1 MVLPEIEEEDEDL
14 NQRHSKLSLTS
25 LLLGKITKNVLSS
38 QQFVSCTSQNSVELK
53 AKKQHTPYYIF
64 LIHMYTSVA
73 LVRDNLAIGLEIKN
87 WGIQLVGVAFQQF
100 YYHCLACIFTNDLM
114 KLFNDFHLFRLSVL
128 TMDYSLSGRNTL

>member
-25 LLLGKITKNVLSS
+25 LLLGKISKKCT
-38 QQFVSCTSQNSVELK
+38 QFVAICLLYVLELSRLK